1 MRLAVTSDLH
11 YDLAGRLTP
20 PDAIEALAR
29 QIARERPDLLILAGD
44 LGHGME
50 NFRRCIASFSGVAP
64 RLAVLAGNH
73 DVWHDSHL
81 DLSSQ
86 QLLDEVLPGICA
98 ELGAIWLETSSLRLG
113 AVAVVGSLAWYD
125 YSAIDPEQAHHAL
138 QLPALKRF
146 LNNDANWIDWPH
158 TDPEV
163 AARLGDALLRRIEAL
178 DGDPEILQIVVA
190 THVPL
195 LEEQMVRRPDN
206 ANWGVSNAF
215 FGNLS
220 LGRRVAAF
228 PKVALLVSGHT
239 HFARDGIVARP
250 GRPLRH
256 AVIGSD
262 YGAPTFRLFEV

>member
-11 YDLAGRLTP
+11 YDRAGSLTP

-29 QIARERPDLLILAGD
+29 QIARQRPELLILAGD
-44 LGHGME
+44 LGHGVE
-50 NFRRCIASFSGVAP
+50 NFRRCVASFSGVAP

-73 DVWHDSHL
+73 DVWRDPHL

-86 QLLDEVLPGICA
+86 RLLDEALPGVCA
-98 ELGAIWLETSSLRLG
+98 ELGATWLETSVLRVG
-113 AVAVVGSLAWYD
+113 SVAVVGSLAWYD
-125 YSAIDPEQAHHAL
+125 YSAIDAEQAHHAP
-138 QLPALKRF
+138 QLPALKRL

-158 TDPEV
+158 SDPQV
-163 AARLGDALLRRIEAL
+163 AARLGDALLRRIEDL
-178 DGDPEILQIVVA
+178 DGDQEIHQIVVA

-228 PKVALLVSGHT
+228 PKVSLLVSGHT
-239 HFARDGIVARP
+239 HFARDGVVPRP
-250 GRPLRH
+250 CGPLRH

-262 YGAPTFRLFEV
+262 YGAPAFRVFDV